1 MPRGAE
7 VVRQWNL
14 LQTIDAARHGVTVAD
29 LAKQVGVTKRTIWR
43 DLVALQEAGFPLVDE
58 KEQGT
63 TRWTMSRAGFKPL
76 IDRGL
81 SLTQLCALYF
91 SRSLVEVLAGTPFHE
106 ELKGIFD
113 QFEQALPPRMRAFLD
128 RLPGVLKAKPGPAK
142 RHDEA
147 RQHETIARL
156 LDATLHHRRVAMRY
170 HSFSS
175 QRTKDYTVDPY
186 RIVYAEGGL
195 YLFAYV
201 PEYGQV
207 RTFAT
212 ERIKT
217 LTVLEE
223 SFEGPKE
230 MESEAFPHSLGAN
243 TGTPQRI
250 ELEFA
255 ARVAPYVKERR
266 WHTSQKIAMQA
277 DGSLRMSLRVC
288 DDWSLRSWILGFG
301 PFVRVLSPAAL
312 AEEILDELEAARTL
326 YAPRME
332 FELPTTVLEGQP
344 ILPFRITG

>member
-1 MPRGAE
+1 MPRGTE

-14 LQTIDAARHGVTVAD
+14 LQTIDAARHGATVAD

-58 KEQGT
+58 KAQGT
-63 TRWTMSRAGFKPL
+63 TRWKMSREGFKPL

-91 SRSLVEVLAGTPFHE
+91 SRSLVEVLAGTPFHD
-106 ELKGIFD
+106 ELKGVFD

-217 LTVLEE
+217 LTLLEE

-301 PFVRVLSPAAL
+301 PFVRVVSPAAI

-332 FELPTTVLEGQP
+332 FELPTTLFENQP
-344 ILPFRITG
+344 ILPFRVTG